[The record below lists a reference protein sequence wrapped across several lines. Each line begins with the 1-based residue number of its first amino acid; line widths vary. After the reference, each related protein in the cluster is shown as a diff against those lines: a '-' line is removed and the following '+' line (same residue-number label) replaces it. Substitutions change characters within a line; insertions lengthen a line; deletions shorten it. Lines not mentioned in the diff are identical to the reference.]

1 MASRLASA
9 DVSSGEKMCGIIGYV
24 GNKPAVE
31 MLKDAMTRLEYRGYD
46 SAGIAT
52 IAAGVVYLR
61 KDKGKVAYV
70 IDNCNVENLPGN
82 TGIGH
87 VRWATHGGVTLE
99 NAHPH
104 LDSLSQ
110 IAVVHNG
117 IIENY
122 EQLKYRLARKYKFKS
137 DTDTEVIPH
146 LIREQIDA
154 GLVFEEAFIAAVKQ
168 LEGSFAVIA
177 ISMLA
182 DGKLFAARKDSPMV
196 LGIGEN
202 ANFIG
207 SDVLS
212 FLSYTRE
219 AVYIEDN
226 EIIVMTAKSYKIFDF
241 EHHEKKRTSVN
252 ITWKLSEAGKGN
264 YDHFMIKEIN
274 EQPAVIRQALM
285 QNERQINQMA
295 IDILRSH
302 QVIFVACGTSR
313 FAALIGRYV
322 FSRIGHTF
330 SDVVMASEFGYFSD
344 SVDKNTLVIAISQSG
359 ETADVMDGVKQAKA
373 KGATVYSIVNVEGSS
388 LARMSD
394 KALYLSCGPEIGV
407 AATKSFTAQLCL
419 MYLLAYAMDGRLT
432 EGKEKL
438 LEISALIEEGLRSNM
453 SEIAVIAEKL
463 KDKKD
468 FYFLAR
474 GINFAMA
481 GEGALKLKEVCYVHA
496 EGMPAGELKHGT
508 LALIEEGTPVVAI
521 CPTDYTYTDT
531 ISNISEAMVRGATVV
546 GISNTNQ
553 SVFADWIK
561 IPEVE
566 MIFYPLVTVIPLQ
579 LLAYHS
585 AIVRGLDPDKPRN
598 LAKSVTVK

>member
-1 MASRLASA
+1 
-9 DVSSGEKMCGIIGYV
+9 MCGIIGYV
-24 GNKPAVE
+24 GSKPAVDI
-31 MLKDAMTRLEYRGYD
+31 LKDALSRLEYRGYD

-52 IAAGVVYLR
+52 LSGDCVHLI
-61 KDKGKVAYV
+61 KDKGMVAEV
-70 IDNCNVENLPGN
+70 IKQCTPANLPGN

-87 VRWATHGGVTLE
+87 VRWATHGGVTKA

-104 LDSLSQ
+104 CDNLSQ
-110 IAVVHNG
+110 IAVIHNG

-122 EQLKYRLARKYKFKS
+122 EELKNHLSKKYKFKS
-137 DTDTEVIPH
+137 ETDTEVIPL
-146 LIREQIDA
+146 LIREQIDNGA
-154 GLVFEEAFIAAVKQ
+154 GFEDAFFAAIKQ
-168 LEGSFAVIA
+168 LEGSYAVVV
-177 ISMLA
+177 ISSLA
-182 DGKLFAARKDSPMV
+182 EGKLFAARKDSPMV
-196 LGIGEN
+196 LGIGKDC
-202 ANFIG
+202 NFIG

-212 FLSYTRE
+212 FLPYTRE
-219 AVYIEDN
+219 AIYIEDG
-226 EIIVMTAKSYKIFDF
+226 EWVVMTAKSYKIYDM
-241 EHHEKKRTSVN
+241 ERAEKKRASVQ
-252 ITWKLSEAGKGN
+252 IIWQIAEAGKGKN
-264 YDHFMIKEIN
+264 NHYMIKEIK
-274 EQPAVIRQALM
+274 EQPVVIQQALM
-285 QNERQINQMA
+285 QDSRLLNRMA
-295 IDILRSH
+295 VEILRAH

-322 FSRIGHTF
+322 FSKIGHTF

-394 KALYLSCGPEIGV
+394 RALYLNCGPEIGV

-419 MYLLAYAMDGRLT
+419 LYLLAYAIDGKLA

-438 LEISALIEEGLRSNM
+438 LKIADLIEEDLQTNM
-453 SEIAVIAEKL
+453 SEIPVIAEKL

-481 GEGALKLKEVCYVHA
+481 VEGALKLKEVCYVHA

-508 LALIEEGTPVVAI
+508 LALIEEGTPVIAI
-521 CPTDYTYTDT
+521 CPTDYTYMDT
-531 ISNISEAMVRGATVV
+531 IANISEAVVRGADVI

-553 SVFADWIK
+553 PIFADWIK

-566 MIFYPLVTVIPLQ
+566 MIFYPLVTVVPLQ

>member
-1 MASRLASA
+1 MS
-9 DVSSGEKMCGIIGYV
+9 VCGIIGYV

-31 MLKDAMTRLEYRGYD
+31 ILKDALTRLEYRGYD

-52 IAAGVVYLR
+52 ISGGKVHLC
-61 KDKGKVAYV
+61 KDKGKVADV
-70 IDNCNVENLPGN
+70 IETCSIKNLPGN
-82 TGIGH
+82 IGIGH
-87 VRWATHGGVTLE
+87 VRWATHGSVTRE

-104 LDSLSQ
+104 CDALSQ
-110 IAVVHNG
+110 IAVIHNG

-122 EQLKYRLARKYKFKS
+122 EELKERLVKQYKFQS

-146 LIREQIDA
+146 LIREQIDS
-154 GLVFEEAFIAAVKQ
+154 GLNFEDAFFAAVRQ
-168 LEGSFAVIA
+168 LQGSFAIIVI
-177 ISMLA
+177 STLA

-196 LGIGEN
+196 LGIGKD
-202 ANFIG
+202 ANFVG

-212 FLSYTRE
+212 FLPYTRE
-219 AVYIEDN
+219 AVYIEDGDCV
-226 EIIVMTAKSYKIFDF
+226 VMTKNSYQIYDFDQ
-241 EHHEKKRTSVN
+241 HQKQRASVN
-252 ITWKLSEAGKGN
+252 ITWDLSEAGKGD
-264 YDHFMIKEIN
+264 YAHFMIKEIK

-285 QNERQINQMA
+285 QDDRQLNRMA
-295 IDILRSH
+295 IDILRSR
-302 QVIFVACGTSR
+302 QVIFVACGSSR
-313 FAALIGRYV
+313 FAALIGRYA
-322 FSRIGHTF
+322 FSRVGHTF

-359 ETADVMDGVKQAKA
+359 ETADVMNGVKQAKA
-373 KGATVYSIVNVEGSS
+373 KGATVYSIINVEGSS

-419 MYLLAYAMDGRLT
+419 LYLLAYAMDGRLT

-438 LEISALIEEGLRSNM
+438 LEISALIEDDLQTNT
-453 SEIAVIAEKL
+453 SEIAVIAEKF

-496 EGMPAGELKHGT
+496 EGMAAGELKHGT

-521 CPTDYTYTDT
+521 CPTDYTYADI
-531 ISNISEAMVRGATVV
+531 ISNVSEARVRGATVI

-553 SVFADWIK
+553 LVFDEWIK

-566 MIFYPLVTVIPLQ
+566 MVFYPLVTVIPLQ

-585 AIVRGLDPDKPRN
+585 AIVRGFDPDKPRN

>member
-1 MASRLASA
+1 
-9 DVSSGEKMCGIIGYV
+9 MCGIIGYV

-31 MLKDAMTRLEYRGYD
+31 ILKDALTRLEYRGYD

-52 IAAGVVYLR
+52 ISGGKVHLC
-61 KDKGKVAYV
+61 KDKGKVADV
-70 IDNCNVENLPGN
+70 IETCSIKNLPGN
-82 TGIGH
+82 IGIGH
-87 VRWATHGGVTLE
+87 VRWATHGSVTRE

-104 LDSLSQ
+104 CDALSQ
-110 IAVVHNG
+110 IAVIHNG

-122 EQLKYRLARKYKFKS
+122 EELKERLVKQYKFQS

-146 LIREQIDA
+146 LIREQIDS
-154 GLVFEEAFIAAVKQ
+154 GLNFEDAFFAAVRQ
-168 LEGSFAVIA
+168 LQGSFAIIV

-196 LGIGEN
+196 LGIGKD
-202 ANFIG
+202 ANFVG

-212 FLSYTRE
+212 FLPYTRE
-219 AVYIEDN
+219 AVYIEDGDCV
-226 EIIVMTAKSYKIFDF
+226 VMTKNSYQIYDFDQ
-241 EHHEKKRTSVN
+241 HQKQRASVN
-252 ITWKLSEAGKGN
+252 ITWDLSEAGKGD
-264 YDHFMIKEIN
+264 YAHFMIKEIK

-285 QNERQINQMA
+285 QDDRQLNRMA
-295 IDILRSH
+295 IDILRSR
-302 QVIFVACGTSR
+302 QVIFVACGSSR
-313 FAALIGRYV
+313 FAALIGRYA
-322 FSRIGHTF
+322 FSRVGHTF

-359 ETADVMDGVKQAKA
+359 ETADVMNGVKQAKA
-373 KGATVYSIVNVEGSS
+373 KGATVYSIINVEGSS

-419 MYLLAYAMDGRLT
+419 LYLLAYAMDGRLT

-438 LEISALIEEGLRSNM
+438 LEISALIEDDLQTNT
-453 SEIAVIAEKL
+453 SEIAVIAEKF

-496 EGMPAGELKHGT
+496 EGMAAGELKHGT

-521 CPTDYTYTDT
+521 CPTDYTYAD
-531 ISNISEAMVRGATVV
+531 IVSNVSEARVRGATVI

-553 SVFADWIK
+553 LVFDEWIK

-566 MIFYPLVTVIPLQ
+566 MVFYPLVTVIPLQ

-585 AIVRGLDPDKPRN
+585 AIVRGFDPDKPRN

>member
-1 MASRLASA
+1 
-9 DVSSGEKMCGIIGYV
+9 MCGIIGYV
-24 GNKPAVE
+24 GAKPAVE
-31 MLKDAMTRLEYRGYD
+31 ILKDALTRLEYRGYD

-52 IAAGVVYLR
+52 IADGSLHIC
-61 KDKGKVAYV
+61 KNKGKVADV
-70 IDNCNVENLPGN
+70 IKGCSTENLPGN
-82 TGIGH
+82 IGIGH
-87 VRWATHGGVTLE
+87 VRWATHGSVTRE

-104 LDSLSQ
+104 CDELNQ
-110 IAVVHNG
+110 IAVIHNG
-117 IIENY
+117 IIDNY
-122 EQLKYRLARKYKFKS
+122 EALKSRLVKKYKFRS

-146 LIREQIDA
+146 LIREQIDS
-154 GLVFEEAFIAAVKQ
+154 GLAFEEAFFAAVKQ
-168 LEGSFAVIA
+168 LEGSFAIIA
-177 ISMLA
+177 VSTLA

-196 LGIGEN
+196 LGIGTDS
-202 ANFIG
+202 NFVG

-212 FLSYTRE
+212 FLPYTRE
-219 AVYIEDN
+219 AVYIEDG
-226 EIIVMTAKSYKIFDF
+226 ECVVMSAKSYHIYDFDR
-241 EHHEKKRTSVN
+241 HEKKRDTVN
-252 ITWKLSEAGKGN
+252 ITWELSETGKGE
-264 YDHFMIKEIN
+264 YAHFMIKEIK
-274 EQPAVIRQALM
+274 EQPAVIREALM
-285 QNERQINQMA
+285 QDDKVLNRMA
-295 IDILRSH
+295 IDILRSR
-302 QVIFVACGTSR
+302 QIIFVACGSSR

-322 FSRIGHTF
+322 FSRVGHTF

-344 SVDKNTLVIAISQSG
+344 SVDKNTLIIAISQSG
-359 ETADVMDGVKQAKA
+359 ETADVMNGVKQAKA

-394 KALYLSCGPEIGV
+394 KALFLSCGPEIGV

-419 MYLLAYAMDGRLT
+419 LYLLAYAMDGRLT

-438 LEISALIEEGLRSNM
+438 LQISALIEEDFQTNT
-453 SEIAVIAEKL
+453 SEIAAIAEKL

-496 EGMPAGELKHGT
+496 EGMAAGELKHGT
-508 LALIEEGTPVVAI
+508 LALIEDGTPVVAI
-521 CPTDYTYTDT
+521 CPTDYTYSDI
-531 ISNISEAMVRGATVV
+531 ISNISEAEVRGATVI

-553 SVFADWIK
+553 SVFDEWIK
-561 IPEVE
+561 IPEVD

-585 AIVRGLDPDKPRN
+585 AIVRGFDPDKPRN

>member
-1 MASRLASA
+1 MFS
-9 DVSSGEKMCGIIGYV
+9 
-24 GNKPAVE
+24 PF
-31 MLKDAMTRLEYRGYD
+31 
-46 SAGIAT
+46 
-52 IAAGVVYLR
+52 
-61 KDKGKVAYV
+61 
-70 IDNCNVENLPGN
+70 LP
-82 TGIGH
+82 
-87 VRWATHGGVTLE
+87 
-99 NAHPH
+99 
-104 LDSLSQ
+104 
-110 IAVVHNG
+110 
-117 IIENY
+117 
-122 EQLKYRLARKYKFKS
+122 
-137 DTDTEVIPH
+137 
-146 LIREQIDA
+146 
-154 GLVFEEAFIAAVKQ
+154 
-168 LEGSFAVIA
+168 
-177 ISMLA
+177 
-182 DGKLFAARKDSPMV
+182 
-196 LGIGEN
+196 
-202 ANFIG
+202 
-207 SDVLS
+207 
-212 FLSYTRE
+212 YTRE

-226 EIIVMTAKSYKIFDF
+226 ECIVMTKKSYKIYDF
-241 EHHEKKRTSVN
+241 NHREKKRMPVN
-252 ITWKLSEAGKGN
+252 ITWELSEAGKGN
-264 YDHFMIKEIN
+264 YPHYMIKEIN

-285 QNERQINQMA
+285 QDDRQINRMA

-313 FAALIGRYV
+313 YAALIGRYV

-359 ETADVMDGVKQAKA
+359 ETADVMDGVKQAKS

-394 KALYLSCGPEIGV
+394 KTLYLSCGPEIGV
-407 AATKSFTAQLCL
+407 AATKSFTAQLCML
-419 MYLLAYAMDGRLT
+419 YLLAYAMDGRLT

-438 LEISALIEEGLRSNM
+438 LEISALIEKDLQSNM
-453 SEIAVIAEKL
+453 SEISVIAEKL
-463 KDKKD
+463 KDNKD
-468 FYFLAR
+468 FYYLAR

-531 ISNISEAMVRGATVV
+531 ISNISEAMVRGATVIGV
-546 GISNTNQ
+546 SNTNQ

-585 AIVRGLDPDKPRN
+585 AIVRGFDPDKPRN

>member
-1 MASRLASA
+1 
-9 DVSSGEKMCGIIGYV
+9 MCGIIGYV
-24 GNKPAVE
+24 GNEPAVE
-31 MLKDAMTRLEYRGYD
+31 ILKDALTRLEYRGYD

-52 IAAGVVYLR
+52 IDGGKIHLC
-61 KDKGKVAYV
+61 KNKGKVADV
-70 IDNCNVENLPGN
+70 IEACSINNLPGN
-82 TGIGH
+82 IGIGH
-87 VRWATHGGVTLE
+87 VRWATHGSVTRE

-104 LDSLSQ
+104 CDALSQ
-110 IAVVHNG
+110 IAVIHNG

-122 EQLKYRLARKYKFKS
+122 EELKERLVKRYKFQS

-146 LIREQIDA
+146 LIRELIDS
-154 GLVFEEAFIAAVKQ
+154 GLNIEDAFFAAIRQ
-168 LEGSFAVIA
+168 LQGSFAIIVI
-177 ISMLA
+177 STLA

-196 LGIGEN
+196 LGIGKD
-202 ANFIG
+202 ANFVG

-212 FLSYTRE
+212 FLPYTRE
-219 AVYIEDN
+219 AVYVEDGDCV
-226 EIIVMTAKSYKIFDF
+226 VMTKNSYQIYDFD
-241 EHHEKKRTSVN
+241 HQQKQRASVD
-252 ITWKLSEAGKGN
+252 ITWDLSEAGKGD
-264 YDHFMIKEIN
+264 YAHFMIKEIK

-285 QNERQINQMA
+285 QDDRQLNRMA
-295 IDILRSH
+295 IDILRSR
-302 QVIFVACGTSR
+302 QVIFVACGSSR
-313 FAALIGRYV
+313 FAALIGRYA
-322 FSRIGHTF
+322 FSRVGHTF

-359 ETADVMDGVKQAKA
+359 ETADVMNGVKQAKA

-419 MYLLAYAMDGRLT
+419 LYLLAYAMDGRLT

-438 LEISALIEEGLRSNM
+438 LEISALIENDLQTNT
-453 SEIAVIAEKL
+453 SEIAVIAEKF

-496 EGMPAGELKHGT
+496 EGMAAGELKHGT

-521 CPTDYTYTDT
+521 CPTDYTYAD
-531 ISNISEAMVRGATVV
+531 IVSNVSEARVRGATVI

-553 SVFADWIK
+553 LVFDEWIK

-566 MIFYPLVTVIPLQ
+566 MVFYPLVTVIPLQ

-585 AIVRGLDPDKPRN
+585 AIVRGFDPDKPRN

>member
-1 MASRLASA
+1 
-9 DVSSGEKMCGIIGYV
+9 MCGIIGYV
-24 GNKPAVE
+24 GKKPAVDI
-31 MLKDAMTRLEYRGYD
+31 LKDALTRLEYRGYD

-52 IAAGVVYLR
+52 IADGSVHLC
-61 KDKGKVAYV
+61 KDKGKVADV
-70 IDNCNVENLPGN
+70 IKDCTITNLPGDR
-82 TGIGH
+82 GIGH
-87 VRWATHGGVTLE
+87 VRWATHGGVTRE

-104 LDSLSQ
+104 CDSLSQ
-110 IAVVHNG
+110 IAVIHNG

-122 EQLKYRLARKYKFKS
+122 EQLKRHLAKKYKFKS
-137 DTDTEVIPH
+137 ETDTEVIPH

-154 GLVFEEAFIAAVKQ
+154 GAVFEEAFFTAIKQ
-168 LEGSFAVIA
+168 LEGSFAIIA
-177 ISMLA
+177 ISTLA

-196 LGIGEN
+196 LGIGKDS
-202 ANFIG
+202 NFIG

-212 FLSYTRE
+212 FLPYTRE

-226 EIIVMTAKSYKIFDF
+226 ECIVMTRNTYKIYDFD
-241 EHHEKKRTSVN
+241 HLEKKRMPVA
-252 ITWKLSEAGKGN
+252 ITWELSAVDKGN
-264 YDHFMIKEIN
+264 YDHYMIKEIQ
-274 EQPAVIRQALM
+274 EQPAVIQQALM
-285 QNERQINQMA
+285 QDSRLINQMA
-295 IDILRSH
+295 VDMLRAH

-322 FSRIGHTF
+322 FSKIGHTF

-394 KALYLSCGPEIGV
+394 KALYLNCGPEIGV

-419 MYLLAYAMDGRLT
+419 LYLLAYALDGRLA

-438 LEISALIEEGLRSNM
+438 LKIATLIEADLQTNM
-453 SEIAVIAEKL
+453 SEIPLIAEKL

-468 FYFLAR
+468 FYYMAR

-531 ISNISEAMVRGATVV
+531 ISNISEAMVRGARVI

>member
-1 MASRLASA
+1 MS
-9 DVSSGEKMCGIIGYV
+9 VCGIIGYV

-31 MLKDAMTRLEYRGYD
+31 ILKDALTRLEYRGYD

-52 IAAGVVYLR
+52 ISGGKVHLC
-61 KDKGKVAYV
+61 KDKGKVADV
-70 IDNCNVENLPGN
+70 IETCSINNLPGN
-82 TGIGH
+82 IGIGH
-87 VRWATHGGVTLE
+87 VRWATHGSVTRE

-104 LDSLSQ
+104 CDALSQ
-110 IAVVHNG
+110 IAVIHNG

-122 EQLKYRLARKYKFKS
+122 EELKERLVKQYKFQS

-146 LIREQIDA
+146 LIREQIDS
-154 GLVFEEAFIAAVKQ
+154 GLNFEDAFFAAVRQ
-168 LEGSFAVIA
+168 LQGSFAIIVI
-177 ISMLA
+177 STLA

-196 LGIGEN
+196 LGIGKD
-202 ANFIG
+202 ANFVG

-212 FLSYTRE
+212 FLPYTRE
-219 AVYIEDN
+219 AVYIEDGDCV
-226 EIIVMTAKSYKIFDF
+226 VMTKNSYQIYDFDQ
-241 EHHEKKRTSVN
+241 HQKQRASVN
-252 ITWKLSEAGKGN
+252 ITWDLSEAGKGD
-264 YDHFMIKEIN
+264 YAHFMIKEIK

-285 QNERQINQMA
+285 QDDRQLNRMA
-295 IDILRSH
+295 IDILRSR
-302 QVIFVACGTSR
+302 QVIFVACGSSR
-313 FAALIGRYV
+313 FAALIGRYA
-322 FSRIGHTF
+322 FSRVGHTF

-359 ETADVMDGVKQAKA
+359 ETADVMNGVKQAKA
-373 KGATVYSIVNVEGSS
+373 KGATVYSIINVEGSS

-419 MYLLAYAMDGRLT
+419 LYLLAYAMDGRLT

-438 LEISALIEEGLRSNM
+438 LEISALIEDDLQTNT
-453 SEIAVIAEKL
+453 SEIAVIAEKF

-496 EGMPAGELKHGT
+496 EGMAAGELKHGT

-521 CPTDYTYTDT
+521 CPTDYTYADI
-531 ISNISEAMVRGATVV
+531 ISNVSEARVRGATVI

-553 SVFADWIK
+553 LVFDEWIK

-566 MIFYPLVTVIPLQ
+566 MVFYPLVTVIPLQ

-585 AIVRGLDPDKPRN
+585 AIVRGFDPDKPRN

>member
-1 MASRLASA
+1 M
-9 DVSSGEKMCGIIGYV
+9 
-24 GNKPAVE
+24 
-31 MLKDAMTRLEYRGYD
+31 
-46 SAGIAT
+46 
-52 IAAGVVYLR
+52 
-61 KDKGKVAYV
+61 
-70 IDNCNVENLPGN
+70 
-82 TGIGH
+82 
-87 VRWATHGGVTLE
+87 
-99 NAHPH
+99 
-104 LDSLSQ
+104 SQ
-110 IAVVHNG
+110 IAVIHNG

-122 EQLKYRLARKYKFKS
+122 EELKKRLAKKYHFKS

-146 LIREQIDA
+146 LIREQVDA
-154 GLVFEEAFIAAVKQ
+154 GLSFEEAFFAAVRQ
-168 LEGSFAVIA
+168 LQGSYALIAV
-177 ISMLA
+177 STLA

-196 LGIGEN
+196 LGLGKD

-212 FLSYTRE
+212 FLPYSRE
-219 AVYIEDN
+219 AVYVEDG
-226 EIIVMTAKSYKIFDF
+226 ECVVMTKNTYQIYDLNHTPKNR
-241 EHHEKKRTSVN
+241 ESVA
-252 ITWKLSEAGKGN
+252 ITWELSEAGKGE
-264 YDHFMIKEIN
+264 YDHYMIKEIK
-274 EQPAVIRQALM
+274 EQPIVIRQALM
-285 QNERQINQMA
+285 QDTRQLNRMA
-295 IDILRSH
+295 IDILRAH

-322 FSRIGHTF
+322 FSKIGHTF

-344 SVDKNTLVIAISQSG
+344 SVDKNTLVIAVSQSG

-419 MYLLAYAMDGRLT
+419 LYLLAYAMDGRLS

-438 LEISALIEEGLRSNM
+438 LEISSLIEHDLQTNN
-453 SEIAVIAEKL
+453 SEIFAIAEKL
-463 KDKKD
+463 KDKRD
-468 FYFLAR
+468 FYYLAR

-508 LALIEEGTPVVAI
+508 LALIEEGTPVIAI

-531 ISNISEAMVRGATVV
+531 ISNISEAMVRGATVI
-546 GISNTNQ
+546 GISNANQ
-553 SVFADWIK
+553 SIFAEWIK

-585 AIVRGLDPDKPRN
+585 AIVRGFDPDKPRN

>member
-1 MASRLASA
+1 
-9 DVSSGEKMCGIIGYV
+9 MCGIIGYV

-31 MLKDAMTRLEYRGYD
+31 ILKDALTRLEYRGYD

-52 IAAGVVYLR
+52 ISGGKVHLC
-61 KDKGKVAYV
+61 KDKGKVADV
-70 IDNCNVENLPGN
+70 IETCSIKNLPGN
-82 TGIGH
+82 IGIGH
-87 VRWATHGGVTLE
+87 VRWATHGSVTRE

-104 LDSLSQ
+104 CDALSQ
-110 IAVVHNG
+110 IAVIHNG

-122 EQLKYRLARKYKFKS
+122 EELKERLVKQYKFQS

-146 LIREQIDA
+146 LIREQIDS
-154 GLVFEEAFIAAVKQ
+154 GLNFEDAFFAAVRQ
-168 LEGSFAVIA
+168 LQGSFAIIV

-196 LGIGEN
+196 LGIGKD
-202 ANFIG
+202 ANFVG

-212 FLSYTRE
+212 FLPYTRE
-219 AVYIEDN
+219 AVYIEDGDCV
-226 EIIVMTAKSYKIFDF
+226 VMTKNSYQIYDFDQ
-241 EHHEKKRTSVN
+241 HQKQRASVN
-252 ITWKLSEAGKGN
+252 ITWDLSEAGKGD
-264 YDHFMIKEIN
+264 YAHFMIKEIK

-285 QNERQINQMA
+285 QDDRQLNRMA
-295 IDILRSH
+295 IDILRSR
-302 QVIFVACGTSR
+302 QVIFVACGSSR
-313 FAALIGRYV
+313 FAALIGRYA
-322 FSRIGHTF
+322 FSRVGHTF

-359 ETADVMDGVKQAKA
+359 ETADVMNGVKQAKA
-373 KGATVYSIVNVEGSS
+373 KGATVYSIINVEGSS

-419 MYLLAYAMDGRLT
+419 LYLLAYAMDGRLT

-438 LEISALIEEGLRSNM
+438 LEISALIEDDLQTNT
-453 SEIAVIAEKL
+453 SEIAVIAEKF

-496 EGMPAGELKHGT
+496 EGMAAGELKHGT

-521 CPTDYTYTDT
+521 CPTDYTYADI
-531 ISNISEAMVRGATVV
+531 ISNVSEARVRGATVI

-553 SVFADWIK
+553 LVFDEWIK

-566 MIFYPLVTVIPLQ
+566 MVFYPLVTVIPLQ

-585 AIVRGLDPDKPRN
+585 AIVRGFDPDKPRN

>member
-1 MASRLASA
+1 
-9 DVSSGEKMCGIIGYV
+9 MCGIIGYV
-24 GNKPAVE
+24 GEKPAVE
-31 MLKDAMTRLEYRGYD
+31 VLKDALTRLEYRGYD

-52 IAAGVVYLR
+52 IAAGSVHLC
-61 KDKGKVAYV
+61 KDKGKVADV
-70 IDNCNVENLPGN
+70 IEKCNTTNLPGH

-87 VRWATHGGVTLE
+87 VRWATHGGVTRE

-104 LDSLSQ
+104 CDALSQ
-110 IAVVHNG
+110 IAVIHNG

-122 EQLKYRLARKYKFKS
+122 EQLKSRLSKKYKFQS
-137 DTDTEVIPH
+137 ETDTEVIPH

-154 GLVFEEAFIAAVKQ
+154 GAAFEDAFFAAVKQ
-168 LEGSFAVIA
+168 LEGSYAIIA
-177 ISMLA
+177 ISTLA

-196 LGIGEN
+196 LGIGKDE
-202 ANFIG
+202 NFIG

-212 FLSYTRE
+212 FLPYTRE
-219 AVYIEDN
+219 AVYIEDG
-226 EIIVMTAKSYKIFDF
+226 ECIVMTRDSYKIYDFDRR
-241 EHHEKKRTSVN
+241 EKKRAPVT
-252 ITWKLSEAGKGN
+252 ITWELSEAGKGN
-264 YDHFMIKEIN
+264 YDHYMIKEIK
-274 EQPAVIRQALM
+274 EQPTVIRQALM
-285 QNERQINQMA
+285 QNDRLINRMA

-313 FAALIGRYV
+313 HAALIGRYV

-407 AATKSFTAQLCL
+407 AATKTFTAQLCL
-419 MYLLAYAMDGRLT
+419 LYLLAYAMDGRLT

-438 LEISALIEEGLRSNM
+438 LEISALIEEDLQTNM
-453 SEIAVIAEKL
+453 SEIPLIAKKL

-468 FYFLAR
+468 FYYLAR

-521 CPTDYTYTDT
+521 CPTDYTYVDT
-531 ISNISEAMVRGATVV
+531 ISNISEARVRGATVI
-546 GISNTNQ
+546 GISNANQ
-553 SVFADWIK
+553 SVFAEWIK

-585 AIVRGLDPDKPRN
+585 AIVRGFDPDKPRN